1 MESYEKIGTIG
12 EGTYGVVMKC
22 RNRETGQV
30 VAIKKFKES
39 EDDAQIRKTA
49 LREVRMLKQLKHD
62 NIVNLLEVFRRKG
75 KLYLV
80 FEHVDRTVL
89 EDLDKHPHGLAD
101 LRDRDGSVGN
111 AVRRC
116 MWQLL
121 RAVEY
126 LHSHSVIHRD
136 IKPENI
142 LISVNGVVKLCDFGF
157 ARSLAGPGAKYT
169 DYVATR
175 WYRAPELLVGD
186 VEYGKAV
193 DIWATGCILAE
204 LTNGQPLFPG
214 DTDVD
219 QLYRIVRCLGPLCKR
234 HLDVFMRNPMFV
246 GVRVPDGGM
255 GSNKHTLESRLA
267 QLSPDALHWLH
278 CCLQYDPDQRASAR
292 QLMSHSFFQGDGF
305 ADKFENELRRLF
317 ELEIE
322 QNAADRQRRKRKTK
336 QLYDPLAHR
345 ALESRRESRQ
355 PLEDLHNN
363 KKQEENRASIPP
375 IHNIPPYSRLN
386 GFPAVNTTTPQ
397 LPFSTQQTSTLPIQ
411 QQQPLI
417 PSTLPNTQNM
427 NIPNQNMSPQVS
439 LLQQQ
444 PIAPQQ
450 QQIQQQPPTT
460 SHGQPM
466 KKKNKNEYGFHG
478 NAYGQHPPA
487 TSHGISNGV
496 NGNNNG
502 GGVNNFLP
510 RISQFN
516 NNGPGPLIGTGV
528 HGHHG

>member
-22 RNRETGQV
+22 RNRESGQV

-101 LRDRDGSVGN
+101 LRDRDGSAGN
-111 AVRRC
+111 AARRC

-157 ARSLAGPGAKYT
+157 ARSLAGPGARYT

-175 WYRAPELLVGD
+175 WYRSPELLVGD

-219 QLYRIVRCLGPLCKR
+219 QLYRIARCLGPLCKR
-234 HLDVFMRNPMFV
+234 HLEVFMRNPMFV
-246 GVRVPDGGM
+246 GVRVPDGASLGS
-255 GSNKHTLESRLA
+255 SNKYTLEARLP
-267 QLSPDALHWLH
+267 QLSADGLHWLH
-278 CCLQYDPDQRASAR
+278 SCLQYDPDQRATAR
-292 QLMSHSFFQGDGF
+292 QLMAHPFFHADGF
-305 ADKFENELRRLF
+305 ADKFESELRRLF
-317 ELEIE
+317 DLEIE
-322 QNAADRQRRKRKTK
+322 QNAADKQRRKRKTK

-345 ALESRRESRQ
+345 ALESRREARQ
-355 PLEDLHNN
+355 PLEDIHNN
-363 KKQEENRASIPP
+363 KKFEADIRPSIPP
-375 IHNIPPYSRLN
+375 IHNASMAIPPYSRLN
-386 GFPAVNTTTPQ
+386 TTNPQ
-397 LPFSTQQTSTLPIQ
+397 
-411 QQQPLI
+411 
-417 PSTLPNTQNM
+417 PSTLPTVNNVFATPSSTQ
-427 NIPNQNMSPQVS
+427 Q
-439 LLQQQ
+439 
-444 PIAPQQ
+444 A
-450 QQIQQQPPTT
+450 QPPPIPPST
-460 SHGQPM
+460 SHGTQF
-466 KKKNKNEYGFHG
+466 KKKTAGSNFHYTANNTSTTTQVFSQQPNIG
-478 NAYGQHPPA
+478 PPPG
-487 TSHGISNGV
+487 TSHGL
-496 NGNNNG
+496 
-502 GGVNNFLP
+502 LP
-510 RISQFN
+510 RISGTQFSGVN
-516 NNGPGPLIGTGV
+516 NAMGLSLVNGTNI
-528 HGHHG
+528 HGGFH